1 MSVLVGVRST
11 VADKMELLFWDRKA
25 DGTYKNRGK
34 LMRAYTRL
42 LIVKIMLKNHVGHL
56 GNEVRVAVCH
66 FHHMTGNKKRGFCR
80 KHDAFWKYLAD
91 KCRLYGVHV
100 LMGDFNMS
108 LFKVVPELGSQRI
121 EAHLCSWFPWM
132 AEEEQV
138 LMSDS
143 CGIFFLMPCAVKRHI
158 SLDMVENQ
166 HDKLIKLPMNGGPG
180 QTLSTYLPKTKDNIE
195 KVRDGMIFRPFA
207 DQDDYVSGESL
218 RVSAVADE
226 KVVFKVLEKALD
238 QNIRK
243 YQGTNHKGSHFPLCA
258 FTNHQGRRSEQSFVR
273 RQEKQRY
280 KRWARYESGDPQ
292 LRK

>member
-195 KVRDGMIFRPFA
+195 KVRDGMIFRPVA
-207 DQDDYVSGESL
+207 EEDDYVSGESL
-218 RVSAVADE
+218 RVSAVADK

-238 QNIRK
+238 QNIWK

-258 FTNHQGRRSEQSFVR
+258 FTNNPGRRSEQSFVR

-280 KRWARYESGDPQ
+280 KQWARYESGNPQ